1 METKPKTT
9 TVQLNP
15 GPIGYVYART
25 AGFDRLEEL
34 GLLSARS
41 ADSDTAVVPLVA
53 GLTVETG
60 FVSNVAAVVGS
71 RTTGLGGSVTLKLMP
86 THYSPSAYVFHG
98 ARHLSPSS
106 LAPNLGRLCAQARA
120 RFGFSAYEPRSADPK
135 NETTGDALCQ
145 MLDLDPDDAILY
157 LVVTHA
163 FKEAVY
169 LCNAF
174 LHFGGTET
182 VSIGDGSATRVPLY
196 PLQMFTPDFTRVL
209 TEPFNRNHRS
219 IGEDFEYPLPFFNQ
233 DLCRLL
239 FESVVGP
246 AAVALRA
253 RNVDAVA
260 RAAAHLAF
268 DENHE
273 GAALPADMTFTAF
286 DAGSSGGG
294 QGGAAQS
301 SSRGRAGDGAKATPA
316 GGFERRL
323 ASVMSADAALAFET
337 LLATAVFDE
346 TPTDIDA
353 WPMLEGRDSPRERAS
368 AVGAYL
374 GRAAGLV
381 GAMVF
386 STNSALHMTEV
397 DDAGPAD
404 PKDPSA
410 PSFYRF
416 YLIAAPHVAGNPQVD
431 RDGRPVPG
439 QEGKPTVPLN
449 GGRGGGGGGNNAAA
463 EFSHDH
469 LAMACGFSPALL
481 AKMLFYLERCDG
493 GAIGGR
499 TELDVIRYV
508 SDTSQADVPCD
519 MCAVDTRHACA
530 HTTMLRLRQ
539 RHPRFGGSPRG
550 AIGIFGT
557 MNSAYSDCDVLGN
570 YAAFSALKRPES
582 NDSARAVM
590 QDTYRAS
597 AERVMAELEQLQYV
611 EPGVPASLARL
622 ESIVTSREALRTVL
636 DNVRQIVEREVDQ
649 LMRNLVEARDYKIR
663 DAILEA
669 NHAMSLTLDPYSC
682 APCPLLQL
690 LVRRSNLAVFQDL
703 ALSQCHGVFAG
714 QSVEGR
720 NFRNQF
726 QPVLRRRVMDLLNGG
741 FLPAR
746 TLTLALGDGAISAP
760 DLRKSQSAPPAVDFE
775 GDLARVSFDLPRE
788 MRVKSRVLFA
798 GASANASE
806 AARARV
812 ASLQA
817 LYQRPEK
824 RVDILLG
831 PAGFL
836 LKQFHQVLF
845 PGGKPPGSDQ
855 PNPHWFWTSLQRNQ
869 LPARLL
875 TRDDIDLIAY
885 VKRFSTEYGAMNYIN
900 LAPNN
905 VSEMAMY
912 YMANQILRYCNHS
925 TYFINTL
932 TAILAGSRRPRELS
946 AVAPWSDR
954 GGAALETSARAIVA
968 SVDDYPGA
976 WTSVFASCNLL
987 RPVMASRPMVVLAL
1001 SISKYY
1007 GMAGNTRVF
1016 QAGNW
1021 ANLLGGKNAC
1031 PLLLF
1036 DRTRR
1041 FVLAC
1046 PRAGFVCSAAA
1057 FAGQA
1062 RESSLCEQLRAIV
1075 AEGGPSV
1082 ASSVFSAAVK
1092 ALGARTAQL
1101 QVEDWLALTEDDYL
1115 SEEMMEFTR
1124 RTLLRGDGE
1133 WSAEAAAE
1141 VAREAEALVTQ
1152 AAGGDEE
1159 VFNFGACDEDDEA
1172 ALACFAGGEP
1182 GASGGGAAL
1191 AAFASPAGSK
1201 KRAMPRED
1209 LFGEGPAEKRGALTL
1224 DML

>member
-1 METKPKTT
+1 MDAKAKTA
-9 TVQLNP
+9 TVQLEP
-15 GPIGYVYART
+15 GPIGYVYAR
-25 AGFDRLEEL
+25 AAEFDRRRELE
-34 GLLSARS
+34 LLAARS
-41 ADSDTAVVPLVA
+41 ADSDTAVVPLVV
-53 GLTVETG
+53 GLTVESG
-60 FVSNVAAVVGS
+60 FASNVAAVAGS
-71 RTTGLGGSVTLKLMP
+71 RTTGLGGTGVTLKLMP

-98 ARHLSPSS
+98 GHHLSPSS
-106 LAPNLGRLCAQARA
+106 LAPNLGRLCAQARE
-120 RFGFSAYEPRSADPK
+120 RFGFSDYDPRPADLK
-135 NETTGDALCQ
+135 NETTGVALCRT
-145 MLDLDPDDAILY
+145 LGLDPENTILY
-157 LVVTHA
+157 LVVTEA
-163 FKEAVY
+163 FREAVY

-174 LHFGGTET
+174 LHLGGASAAT
-182 VSIGDGSATRVPLY
+182 VGGDAVTRVPLY
-196 PLQMFTPDFTRVL
+196 PLQMFTPDFNRVL
-209 TEPFNRNHRS
+209 AEPFNRNHRS
-219 IGEDFEYPLPFFNQ
+219 IGEDFEYPLPFFNRQ
-233 DLCRLL
+233 LCRLL
-239 FESVVGP
+239 FEAVLGP

-260 RAAAHLAF
+260 RAAAHMAF

-286 DAGSSGGG
+286 EAAGGPAA
-294 QGGAAQS
+294 GAGPGAG
-301 SSRGRAGDGAKATPA
+301 RGRAGDGGKPA
-316 GGFERRL
+316 PNGGFERRL
-323 ASVMSADAALAFET
+323 ASVMAADAALALET
-337 LLATAVFDE
+337 LMATAVFDE
-346 TPTDIDA
+346 TPTNAEA
-353 WPMLEGRDSPRERAS
+353 WPMLEGLETPLERAS

-381 GAMVF
+381 AAMVF

-416 YLIAAPHVAGNPQVD
+416 YLIPAPHVAGNPQVD

-439 QEGKPTVPLN
+439 QEGRPSVPLN
-449 GGRGGGGGGNNAAA
+449 GGGGRGGSAGPGGAAAAAA
-463 EFSHDH
+463 EFSQDH
-469 LAMACGFSPALL
+469 LAMACGFSPSLL
-481 AKMLFYLERCDG
+481 AKMLFYLERSDG

-499 TELDVIRYV
+499 PELDVIRYV
-508 SDTSQADVPCD
+508 GDTARAEVPCD
-519 MCAVDTRHACA
+519 LCSPETRHACA
-530 HTTMLRLRQ
+530 HTTMLRLRP
-539 RHPRFGGSPRG
+539 RSPRFGGGAARG
-550 AIGIFGT
+550 AIGVFGT

-570 YAAFSALKRPES
+570 YAAFSALKRPECT
-582 NDSARAVM
+582 DSARAVM
-590 QDTYRAS
+590 QDTYRAA

-611 EPGVPASLARL
+611 EAGVPTSLARL
-622 ESIVTSREALRTVL
+622 EAVLTGREAFRTVVG
-636 DNVRQIVEREVDQ
+636 NVRQVVEREVAQ
-649 LMRNLVEARDYKIR
+649 LMRNLVEVRDYKIR
-663 DAILEA
+663 EAILEA

-682 APCPLLQL
+682 GPCPLLQL

-746 TLTLALGDGAISAP
+746 TLTLALADGGIVAP
-760 DLRKSQSAPPAVDFE
+760 DLRGPQDAPPVADLE

-798 GASANASE
+798 GASGAASE
-806 AARARV
+806 AARARA

-824 RVDILLG
+824 RVDILAG
-831 PAGFL
+831 PVGFL
-836 LKQFHQVLF
+836 LKQFHHVLF

-875 TRDDIDLIAY
+875 SRDDIDLIAY
-885 VKRFSTEYGAMNYIN
+885 VKRFSADYGAMNYIN
-900 LAPNN
+900 LAPSNL
-905 VSEMAMY
+905 SELAMY

-925 TYFINTL
+925 TYYINTV
-932 TAILAGSRRPRELS
+932 TAILAGSRRPRDPAS
-946 AVAPWSDR
+946 AAAWAAPA
-954 GGAALETSARAIVA
+954 GADLEASARAIVA
-968 SVDDYPGA
+968 APEAHPGA
-976 WTSVFASCNLL
+976 WTSAFVGCNLL
-987 RPVMASRPMVVLAL
+987 RPVMAARPMVVLAL

-1021 ANLLGGKNAC
+1021 AGLLGGRNAC
-1031 PLLLF
+1031 PLLVF

-1041 FVLAC
+1041 FLLAC
-1046 PRAGFVCSAAA
+1046 PRAGFLCSAAA
-1057 FAGQA
+1057 FSGSA

-1075 AEGGPSV
+1075 AEGGSSV
-1082 ASSVFSAAVK
+1082 ASAVFSAAVK

-1101 QVEDWLALTEDDYL
+1101 QPEDWLALTEDDYL
-1115 SEEMMEFTR
+1115 SEELAEFVR
-1124 RTLLRGDGE
+1124 RTLRAGGGE

-1152 AAGGDEE
+1152 TTAGDEE
-1159 VFNFGACDEDDEA
+1159 VFNFGACDDVDDD
-1172 ALACFAGGEP
+1172 G
-1182 GASGGGAAL
+1182 AL
-1191 AAFASPAGSK
+1191 AACLGGGEADPGAFGPPGGAK
-1201 KRAMPRED
+1201 KRPPPRDD
-1209 LFGEGPAEKRGALTL
+1209 LFAEGSGDKRPHLTL